1 MSLKDDF
8 KTFCDNLLLTNKSD
22 METTAGE
29 IAKKLNNV
37 YYGLD
42 SEKSEHMHIVGSV
55 GRDTA
60 IKGSSDLDLLFDLPN
75 ETYKKFDNYESN
87 GQSALLQEVKKYLKE
102 RYPKTDLRGDGQV
115 VVIDFTNYTVELV
128 PGFKQTDGKFKYPDT
143 NDGGSWKKTDP
154 IPEQDECES
163 FNTETDGNFINVCH
177 MLRSWKNKKG
187 FKFGGLLIDTL
198 TYNFFK
204 DNTTYKNVRFDSYLD
219 MMKEVFKYLKNLDKD
234 QSYWYALGSNQQVYN
249 CDNGDFIDKADDAY
263 NDIKDLTEA
272 TTNVNKKLREIFG
285 SSFPKKEVV
294 TEQAS
299 AYKQY
304 AGYTYSDTEEFIE
317 NIVPID
323 IRYKLVIDCKVTQ
336 DGWRDQLLSYI
347 LRTRDILRINKKLDF
362 YIAYTDAPPP
372 YDIYW
377 KVRNEGEVAIQKNMI
392 RGQIRKTNNGHQRE
406 STSFRGSHYVECYL
420 VKNGVCV
427 AKGRIDVPISN
438 M

>member
-1 MSLKDDF
+1 VSLKEDF

-29 IAKKLNNV
+29 IAKRLNNV
-37 YYGLD
+37 YYSLE
-42 SEKSEHMHIVGSV
+42 SEKSEHMYIVGSV
-55 GRDTA
+55 GRETA
-60 IKGSSDLDLLFDLPN
+60 VKGSSDLDLLFDLPN

-154 IPEQDECES
+154 IPEQDECKS

-177 MLRSWKNKKG
+177 MLRAWKNKKG

-198 TYNFFK
+198 TYNFFN
-204 DNTTYKNVRFDSYLD
+204 DNNTYKNVGFDSYLD
-219 MMKEVFKYLKNLDKD
+219 MMKEVFKYLKNLDKN
-234 QSYWYALGSNQQVYN
+234 QSYWFALGSNQQVYN
-249 CDNGDFIDKADDAY
+249 CDNGDFIDKADEAY
-263 NDIKDLTEA
+263 IDIKDLTAE
-272 TTNVNKKLREIFG
+272 TENVNKKLRKIFG
-285 SSFPKKEVV
+285 SSFPKKELV
-294 TEQAS
+294 TEQAN

-304 AGYTYSDTEEFIE
+304 AGYTYRDTEEFID
-317 NIVPID
+317 NIVPVD

-347 LRTRDILRINKKLDF
+347 LRTKDILRINKSLDF
-362 YIAYTDAPPP
+362 YISYTDTPLP

-377 KVRNEGEVAIQKNMI
+377 KVKNQGEVAKQRDMI
-392 RGQIRKTNNGHQRE
+392 RGQIKRTNSSHQKE
-406 STSFRGSHYVECYL
+406 STNFKGPHYVECYI

-438 M
+438 I